1 MASFLVCSLRQSR
14 VLDLEKKGF
23 SPCGDLRMAVGRLGC
38 GVAATGRRGVRARV
52 FLRAWVWATEAPLC
66 AGATLLLQ
74 VGALESSPQLVPAHS
89 VFHQA
94 VRGLYWHGAHWQL
107 WRHIFS
113 PRLTTGRGGQSF
125 VGCFSIQLRSTWQ
138 SAYLKVPLSSSVRG
152 YEGVWFYVRN
162 LEGSMPT
169 FTSLVLVSSAKWNYG
184 VEPNRN

>member
-1 MASFLVCSLRQSR
+1 M
-14 VLDLEKKGF
+14 
-23 SPCGDLRMAVGRLGC
+23 
-38 GVAATGRRGVRARV
+38 
-52 FLRAWVWATEAPLC
+52 WVWATKAPLC

-74 VGALESSPQLVPAHS
+74 VGALESSPQLVPAHN

-125 VGCFSIQLRSTWQ
+125 VGCFSIQLCSTLQ

-152 YEGVWFYVRN
+152 YEGVWFWCLAPNGTMVWIQIETEGGLYARGDRHAEGVGTHRCTTDPHVYATSDSTAQGPPEPDVGVRQPK
-162 LEGSMPT
+162 GS
-169 FTSLVLVSSAKWNYG
+169 
-184 VEPNRN
+184 